1 MASLA
6 WGAKN
11 YSTGVLENQLRYYV
25 LRNGTVAYR
34 GIELPQSARGL
45 TVMAQYYRQTGD
57 PEGLIVK
64 YRCVARF
71 YNRFRGQTTTY
82 SALNCSVR
90 TARQVPGTLVVH

>member
-1 MASLA
+1 MMASLA

-64 YRCVARF
+64 YRCGAHF
-71 YNRFRGQTTTY
+71 LQ
-82 SALNCSVR
+82 
-90 TARQVPGTLVVH
+90 LVSRSDYDVQHTEMLRSY